1 MINLS
6 DYFEYRNGI
15 LYWKVRRNGR
25 NGGVKPGDVA
35 GCKNEYGYVLI
46 GFNGKLHYRHSIV
59 WEMHN
64 GKIPEGFVID
74 HKNPVC
80 DGEEANDNI
89 DNLRIIRHSDN
100 LRKGCGRVRKSNTS
114 GITGVM
120 YNKRDD
126 LLVASICVNSNRIS
140 KSFKSMD
147 DAINQRMIWESEYI
161 K

>member
-1 MINLS
+1 
-6 DYFEYRNGI
+6 
-15 LYWKVRRNGR
+15 
-25 NGGVKPGDVA
+25 
-35 GCKNEYGYVLI
+35 
-46 GFNGKLHYRHSIV
+46 
-59 WEMHN
+59 MHN

-74 HKNPVC
+74 HKKPVC
-80 DGEEANDNI
+80 DGDEANDNI

-126 LLVASICVNSNRIS
+126 LWVASICVNSNRIS